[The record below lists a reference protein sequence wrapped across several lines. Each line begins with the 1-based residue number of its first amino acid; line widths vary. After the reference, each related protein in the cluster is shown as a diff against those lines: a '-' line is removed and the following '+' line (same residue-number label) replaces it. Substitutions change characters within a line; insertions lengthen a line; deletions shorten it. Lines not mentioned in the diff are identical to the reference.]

1 MIHELLRNEENPLTG
16 TQLATLTGLPKREV
30 EAIIQRERRQGFPI
44 CATSRGYYIAETPEE
59 LDRFCAK
66 LKRQAIEI
74 FKTRQAM
81 IKLATEEIEERAP
94 GSDPEALRMIT

>member
-16 TQLATLTGLPKREV
+16 NQLATITGMKKREV
-30 EAIIQRERRQGFPI
+30 EMIIQKERREGFPI

-59 LDRFCAK
+59 LERFCAK

-81 IKLATEEIEERAP
+81 IKLATEEAP
-94 GSDPEALRMIT
+94 ASDP